1 MESNCYKAMNILFE
15 LDNIEIDRIYVLEGM
30 QFFIVVLGG
39 KT

>member
-15 LDNIEIDRIYVLEGM
+15 VDNIEIDRIYVLEGM